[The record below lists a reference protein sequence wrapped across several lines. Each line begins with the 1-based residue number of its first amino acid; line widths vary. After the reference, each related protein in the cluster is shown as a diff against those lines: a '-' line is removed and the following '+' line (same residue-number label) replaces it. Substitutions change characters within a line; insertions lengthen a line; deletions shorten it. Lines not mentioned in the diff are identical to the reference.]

1 MFVAARP
8 DEKIRGKS
16 GGLTN
21 GISSGFIF
29 RVNVKISRITNAHGP
44 PLGSMSRTLLNYQRG
59 LVIHP

>member
-8 DEKIRGKS
+8 DEKNGGKS

-29 RVNVKISRITNAHGP
+29 RVNAKISRITNAHGL
-44 PLGSMSRTLLNYQRG
+44 PLGSM
-59 LVIHP
+59 